1 MQIRCPVCD
10 YIREVNLAKV
20 PPTAEFATCPK
31 CRHRFRF
38 RAVDLDAVERD
49 APAPE
54 PNPEHADVWDAV
66 DSLRDRWAKKNQDSD
81 DFQNEDT
88 DHNGADETEETPE
101 YGQSS
106 PENAAIP
113 WENPRYLGFVQ
124 SFLRTFLWA
133 FLQPGSFFAALS
145 RRPALL
151 PALSFFLIFGL
162 IRYLFTLLWLPV
174 VLDVLRDRLIANG
187 GEELFLAFSKAVESS
202 PLIPALL
209 SAPFSLAIQLF
220 VTAMLLHLFIRIINP
235 RGSDFSLSF
244 KIVAYSS
251 VAFVLEV
258 VPIAGSIAAQVW
270 YLALLLIGC
279 RHAFSMPWSRAL
291 VTMSPLYLLLLL
303 GAAAQYIP
311 YTTS

>member
-38 RAVDLDAVERD
+38 RAVDLDAVEHG
-49 APAPE
+49 APQPE
-54 PNPEHADVWDAV
+54 PKPEHADVWDAM
-66 DSLRDRWAKKNQDSD
+66 DSLRNRWAEKDHDSGY
-81 DFQNEDT
+81 QGEDT
-88 DHNGADETEETPE
+88 GGDDGNETEDAPRNR
-101 YGQSS
+101 QPS
-106 PENAAIP
+106 PENTAIP
-113 WENPRYLGFVQ
+113 WENPRHLGYPQ

-133 FLQPGSFFAALS
+133 FLQPGNFFATLS

-151 PALSFFLIFGL
+151 PALGFFLVFGL
-162 IRYLFTLLWLPV
+162 IRYLFSMLWLPF
-174 VLDVLRDRLIANG
+174 VLDVFRDRIIANG

-202 PLIPALL
+202 PILPALL

-220 VTAMLLHLFIRIINP
+220 VTALLLHLFIRIINP
-235 RGSDFSLSF
+235 RESDFSLSF

-251 VAFVLEV
+251 VAFVLEI

-291 VTMSPLYLLLLL
+291 ITMAPLYLLLIL

-311 YTTS
+311 YTSS